1 MRLANIESDTHD
13 RIVVVRIQGELDR
26 SNATEIRR
34 AISARVTNESVGL
47 VLDLS
52 TTTFIDSAGVHA
64 LFDIRTRLKDRGQ
77 ETRLVVPGGAQIG
90 ETLRI
95 VGIPPSIG
103 VSESLE
109 GALESLGGEVS
120 KTGNS

>member
-26 SNATEIRR
+26 SNATEVRR

-64 LFDIRTRLKDRGQ
+64 LFDIRNRLKDRGQ
-77 ETRLVVPGGAQIG
+77 EAWLVVPGGAQIG